1 MEQRLNEAP
10 CGFLSLNHNGVI
22 IEINTTLLTWLGYQ
36 RESLLYNHFEKLLST
51 PNKVIFHSYFYPTIH
66 LHRKIDELF
75 IHLKHRDGSAIPHL
89 VNAHLLEVDGLEITD
104 CIFMPMTK
112 RISYETELRI
122 TKKQLEAAYTEK
134 EQAFTK
140 LQLLHEEIEQKQME
154 LMQMNTE
161 LLELSN
167 TDKLTGIPNRRFFE
181 QQLQYAIERFFSA
194 GEPFSLCLLDID
206 FFKQVNDTYGH
217 AVGDLVL
224 KKLAA
229 LIKDHIR
236 PRDIFARFGGEEFV
250 LLLPNIED
258 HEALKY
264 ARFINQLIAQAA
276 WPETGGITI
285 SVGVNTFKNHYTA
298 DDLLERADRA
308 LYASK
313 KNGRNQA
320 TLADSLVK

>member
-10 CGFLSLNHNGVI
+10 CGFLSLDHNGVI
-22 IEINTTLLTWLGYQ
+22 IEINTTFLTWLGYQ
-36 RESLLYNHFEKLLST
+36 REELLYQHFEKLLST

-66 LHRKIDELF
+66 LHHKIDELF
-75 IHLKHRDGSAIPHL
+75 MHLKHRNGSAIPHL
-89 VNAHLLEVDGLEITD
+89 VNARLLEVDGLEIID

-134 EQAFTK
+134 EHAYTK
-140 LQLLHEEIEQKQME
+140 LQLLYEEIEQKQME

-181 QQLQYAIERFFSA
+181 QQLQYMTGRFFSV

-217 AVGDLVL
+217 AVGDLIL
-224 KKLAA
+224 KKLAI

-236 PRDIFARFGGEEFV
+236 PGDLFARFGGEEFV
-250 LLLPNIED
+250 LLLPNLEGQ
-258 HEALKY
+258 EALKY
-264 ARFINQLIAQAA
+264 ARFMNQLVAQAA

-285 SVGVNTFKNHYTA
+285 SLGVDTFKGHYTA

-308 LYASK
+308 LYTSK

-320 TLADSLVK
+320 TLADSLVN